1 MKLKLFENFAKI
13 DIDSDPID
21 DGSKHR
27 NIDDAYCGYEKAL
40 KAFYCNNV
48 TVEEAKGDVW
58 GDDFKGLGADL
69 EILLSNG
76 LMITW
81 KHEPTG
87 KGEITATT
95 KKGTQIFSE
104 EFDLVDIA
112 QGISEV
118 LIIKLFKIIKF
129 EF

>member
-21 DGSKHR
+21 DGSKHN

-40 KAFYCNNV
+40 KAFSCNNV
-48 TVEEAKGDVW
+48 TVKEARGDVW
-58 GDDFKGLGADL
+58 GDDFKGFAAELDV
-69 EILLSNG
+69 LLSNG
-76 LMITW
+76 VLVRW
-81 KHEPTG
+81 EHKQSGEG
-87 KGEITATT
+87 KIIATT
-95 KKGTQIFSE
+95 KNDTLFFE
-104 EFDLVDIA
+104 EQFDLTELE
-112 QGISEV
+112 QGISQA